1 MSEITKHLINISID
15 VGPIILF
22 TLIAVIFS
30 RTVIFKSLLAFAN
43 TSDTK
48 YDDAFVTSLRKPLTL
63 IPLGI
68 GIYALVDALP
78 LSDTYAEYGTLIVQT
93 YFYLA
98 VFWSIADSVDPLR
111 DFVGEKYDFLSPTL
125 RAWIFR
131 AIKFVAYL
139 VGIVSV
145 LELWG
150 IDAASIIAGLGLFSV
165 ALALGAQ
172 NFFKNLIGGLLI
184 IGEKRFKQG
193 DWINVEGVAEGSVE
207 RIDFRSTLIR
217 RFDQAP
223 VFVPNSVLS
232 DSEIINFSEMP
243 FRRIMFNVGLIY
255 QTTPETILSI
265 RKDIESYVAAND
277 DLANADEATTT
288 IRVTKFNDSSIDMLV
303 YCFTRSTKWH
313 DFCIA
318 RENLILEIMKIVK
331 KNGSDFAYPT
341 STIHLEQDQKEL
353 IKVKVLS
360 ATVSTIT
367 FILSEWMN
375 IR

>member
-1 MSEITKHLINISID
+1 MNEITDNLLNLSLDI
-15 VGPIILF
+15 GPIVLL
-22 TLIAVIFS
+22 TLIAIIFS
-30 RTVIFKSLLAFAN
+30 RTVIYKSLQAFAS

-48 YDDAFVTSLRKPLTL
+48 HDDAFVQSLKKPLTL

-68 GIYALVDALP
+68 GIYALVEALP
-78 LSDTYAEYGTLIVQT
+78 LAETYAEYGSLLVQT

-98 VFWSIADSVDPLR
+98 VFWSIASSIDPLR
-111 DFVGEKYDFLSPTL
+111 DFIGEKYDFLSPTL

-139 VGIVSV
+139 TGVVSV

-207 RIDFRSTLIR
+207 KIDFRSTLIR

-255 QTTPETILSI
+255 QTTPETILAI

-288 IRVTKFNDSSIDMLV
+288 IRVTQFNDSSIDMLV

-341 STIHLEQDQKEL
+341 STIHLEKE
-353 IKVKVLS
+353 
-360 ATVSTIT
+360 
-367 FILSEWMN
+367 
-375 IR
+375 

>member
-1 MSEITKHLINISID
+1 MNEFLTKLTDIGLNTA
-15 VGPIILF
+15 PILGF
-22 TLIAVIFS
+22 TLLAVILS
-30 RTVIFKSLLAFAN
+30 RTLVFKSLMAFAN
-43 TSDTK
+43 TSQSTH
-48 YDDAFVTSLRKPLTL
+48 DDAFVISLKKPLTL

-68 GIYALVDALP
+68 GIYAFVNALP
-78 LSDTYAEYGTLIVQT
+78 LEETYNAYATLFVQS

-98 VFWSIADSVDPLR
+98 VFWSIADSIDPLR
-111 DFVGEKYDFLSPTL
+111 DFVGEKYDFLSTTL

-193 DWINVEGVAEGSVE
+193 DWINVEGVAEGEVE
-207 RIDFRSTLIR
+207 KIDFRSTLIR
-217 RFDQAP
+217 RFDKAP

-232 DSEIINFSEMP
+232 DSEIINFSAMP
-243 FRRIMFNVGLIY
+243 FRRLMFNVGLIY
-255 QTTPETILSI
+255 QTTPDTILAI
-265 RKDIESYVAAND
+265 RKDIETYIANND

-288 IRVTKFNDSSIDMLV
+288 IRVTQFNDSSIDMLV

-313 DFCIA
+313 DFCAA
-318 RENLILEIMKIVK
+318 REQLILEIMKIVK

-341 STIHLEQDQKEL
+341 STIHLEKNQ
-353 IKVKVLS
+353 
-360 ATVSTIT
+360 
-367 FILSEWMN
+367 
-375 IR
+375 

>member
-1 MSEITKHLINISID
+1 MNEFLTKLTDIGLNTA
-15 VGPIILF
+15 PILGF
-22 TLIAVIFS
+22 TLLAVILS
-30 RTVIFKSLLAFAN
+30 RTLVFKSLMAFAN
-43 TSDTK
+43 TSQSTH
-48 YDDAFVTSLRKPLTL
+48 DDAFVISLKKPLTL

-68 GIYALVDALP
+68 GIYAFVNALP
-78 LSDTYAEYGTLIVQT
+78 LEETYNAYATLFVQS

-98 VFWSIADSVDPLR
+98 IFWSIANSIDPLR
-111 DFVGEKYDFLSPTL
+111 DFVGEKYDFLSTTL

-139 VGIVSV
+139 VAIVSV

-193 DWINVEGVAEGSVE
+193 DWINVEGVAEGEVE
-207 RIDFRSTLIR
+207 KIDFRSTLIR
-217 RFDQAP
+217 RFDKAP

-232 DSEIINFSEMP
+232 DSEIINFSAMP
-243 FRRIMFNVGLIY
+243 FRRLMFNVGLIY
-255 QTTPETILSI
+255 QTTPETILAI
-265 RKDIESYVAAND
+265 RKDIETYIANND

-288 IRVTKFNDSSIDMLV
+288 IRVTQFNDSSIDMLV

-313 DFCIA
+313 DFCVA
-318 RENLILEIMKIVK
+318 REQLILEIMKIVK

-341 STIHLEQDQKEL
+341 STIHIEKD
-353 IKVKVLS
+353 
-360 ATVSTIT
+360 
-367 FILSEWMN
+367 
-375 IR
+375 

>member
-1 MSEITKHLINISID
+1 MNEITDNLLNLSLDI
-15 VGPIILF
+15 GPIVLV
-22 TLIAVIFS
+22 TLIAIILS
-30 RTVIFKSLLAFAN
+30 RTVIYKSLQAFAN
-43 TSDTK
+43 TSDTNH
-48 YDDAFVTSLRKPLTL
+48 DDAFVQSLKNPLTL

-68 GIYALVDALP
+68 GIYALVEALRLP
-78 LSDTYAEYGTLIVQT
+78 ETYSEYGSLLVKT
-93 YFYLA
+93 YIYLA
-98 VFWSIADSVDPLR
+98 VFWSIAASIDPLR
-111 DFVGEKYDFLSPTL
+111 DFIGEKYDFLSPTL

-139 VGIVSV
+139 IGVVSV

-207 RIDFRSTLIR
+207 KIDFRSTLIR

-255 QTTPETILSI
+255 QTTPETILAI

-288 IRVTKFNDSSIDMLV
+288 IRVTQFNDSSIDMLV

-341 STIHLEQDQKEL
+341 STIHLEKE
-353 IKVKVLS
+353 
-360 ATVSTIT
+360 
-367 FILSEWMN
+367 
-375 IR
+375 

>member
-1 MSEITKHLINISID
+1 MNTSEMMTTISNIAID
-15 VGPIILF
+15 TGPIIGL
-22 TLIAVIFS
+22 TLLAIIIS
-30 RTVIFKSLLAFAN
+30 RTIVFKSLMAFAT
-43 TSDTK
+43 TSESTH
-48 YDDAFVTSLRKPLTL
+48 DDAFVESLKKPLTL
-63 IPLGI
+63 VPLGI
-68 GIYALVDALP
+68 GIYAFVNALP
-78 LSDTYAEYGTLIVQT
+78 LSETYNSYGVLLVQT

-98 VFWSIADSVDPLR
+98 VFWSIADSIDPLR
-111 DFVGEKYDFLSPTL
+111 DFIGEKYDFLSTTL

-193 DWINVEGVAEGSVE
+193 DWINVEGVAEGEVE
-207 RIDFRSTLIR
+207 KIDFRSTLIR
-217 RFDQAP
+217 RFDKAP
-223 VFVPNSVLS
+223 IFVPNSVLS
-232 DSEIINFSEMP
+232 DSEIINFSAMP

-255 QTTPETILSI
+255 QTSPETIMAI
-265 RKDIESYVAAND
+265 RKDIETYIANNS

-288 IRVTKFNDSSIDMLV
+288 IRVTQFNDSSIDMLI

-313 DFCIA
+313 DFCAA
-318 RENLILEIMKIVK
+318 REQLILEIMNIVK

-341 STIHLEQDQKEL
+341 STIHLEKE
-353 IKVKVLS
+353 
-360 ATVSTIT
+360 
-367 FILSEWMN
+367 
-375 IR
+375 

>member
-1 MSEITKHLINISID
+1 MNEFLTKLTDIGLNTA
-15 VGPIILF
+15 PILGF
-22 TLIAVIFS
+22 TLLAVILS
-30 RTVIFKSLLAFAN
+30 RTLVFKSLMAFAN
-43 TSDTK
+43 TSQSTH
-48 YDDAFVTSLRKPLTL
+48 DDAFVISLKKPLTL

-68 GIYALVDALP
+68 GIYAFVNALP
-78 LSDTYAEYGTLIVQT
+78 LEETYNAYATLFVQS

-98 VFWSIADSVDPLR
+98 VFWSIADSIDPLR
-111 DFVGEKYDFLSPTL
+111 DFVGEKYDFLSTTL

-193 DWINVEGVAEGSVE
+193 DWINVEGVAEGEVE
-207 RIDFRSTLIR
+207 KIDFRSTLIR
-217 RFDQAP
+217 RFDKAP

-232 DSEIINFSEMP
+232 DSEIINFSAMP
-243 FRRIMFNVGLIY
+243 FRRLMFNVGLIY
-255 QTTPETILSI
+255 QTTPETILAI
-265 RKDIESYVAAND
+265 RKDIETYIANND

-288 IRVTKFNDSSIDMLV
+288 IRVTQFNDSSIDMLV

-313 DFCIA
+313 DFCVA
-318 RENLILEIMKIVK
+318 REQLILEIMKIVK

-341 STIHLEQDQKEL
+341 STIHLEKDQ
-353 IKVKVLS
+353 
-360 ATVSTIT
+360 
-367 FILSEWMN
+367 
-375 IR
+375 

>member
-1 MSEITKHLINISID
+1 M
-15 VGPIILF
+15 
-22 TLIAVIFS
+22 
-30 RTVIFKSLLAFAN
+30 
-43 TSDTK
+43 
-48 YDDAFVTSLRKPLTL
+48 
-63 IPLGI
+63 
-68 GIYALVDALP
+68 
-78 LSDTYAEYGTLIVQT
+78 
-93 YFYLA
+93 
-98 VFWSIADSVDPLR
+98 
-111 DFVGEKYDFLSPTL
+111 
-125 RAWIFR
+125 
-131 AIKFVAYL
+131 
-139 VGIVSV
+139 
-145 LELWG
+145 
-150 IDAASIIAGLGLFSV
+150 
-165 ALALGAQ
+165 GAQ

-207 RIDFRSTLIR
+207 KIDFRSTLIR

-255 QTTPETILSI
+255 QTTPETILAI

-288 IRVTKFNDSSIDMLV
+288 IRVTHFNDSSIDMLV

-341 STIHLEQDQKEL
+341 STIHLEKE
-353 IKVKVLS
+353 
-360 ATVSTIT
+360 
-367 FILSEWMN
+367 
-375 IR
+375 

>member
-1 MSEITKHLINISID
+1 MNEITDNLLNLSLDI
-15 VGPIILF
+15 GPIVLL
-22 TLIAVIFS
+22 TLIAIIFS
-30 RTVIFKSLLAFAN
+30 RTVIYKSLQAFAN

-48 YDDAFVTSLRKPLTL
+48 HDDAFVQSLKKPLTL

-68 GIYALVDALP
+68 GIYALVEALP
-78 LSDTYAEYGTLIVQT
+78 LPETYSEYGSLLVQT

-98 VFWSIADSVDPLR
+98 VFWSIAASIDPLR
-111 DFVGEKYDFLSPTL
+111 DFIGEKYDFLSPTL

-139 VGIVSV
+139 IGVVSV

-207 RIDFRSTLIR
+207 KIDFRSTLIR

-255 QTTPETILSI
+255 QTTPETILAI

-288 IRVTKFNDSSIDMLV
+288 IRVTHFNDSSIDMLV

-341 STIHLEQDQKEL
+341 STIHLEKE
-353 IKVKVLS
+353 
-360 ATVSTIT
+360 
-367 FILSEWMN
+367 
-375 IR
+375 

>member
-1 MSEITKHLINISID
+1 MNTSEMMATITNIAID
-15 VGPIILF
+15 TGPIIGL
-22 TLIAVIFS
+22 TLLAIIIS
-30 RTVIFKSLLAFAN
+30 RTIVFKSLMAFAT
-43 TSDTK
+43 TSESTH
-48 YDDAFVTSLRKPLTL
+48 DDAFVQSLKKPLTL
-63 IPLGI
+63 VPLGI
-68 GIYALVDALP
+68 GMYAFVNALP
-78 LSDTYAEYGTLIVQT
+78 LSESYNSYGLLLVQT

-98 VFWSIADSVDPLR
+98 VFWSIASSIDPLR
-111 DFVGEKYDFLSPTL
+111 DFIGEKYDFLSTTL

-193 DWINVEGVAEGSVE
+193 DWINVEGVAEGEVE
-207 RIDFRSTLIR
+207 KIDFRSTLIR
-217 RFDQAP
+217 RFDKAP
-223 VFVPNSVLS
+223 IFVPNSVLS
-232 DSEIINFSEMP
+232 DSEIINFSAMP

-255 QTTPETILSI
+255 QTTPETIMAI
-265 RKDIESYVAAND
+265 RKDIETYIANNN

-288 IRVTKFNDSSIDMLV
+288 IRVTQFNDSSIDMLI

-313 DFCIA
+313 DFCAA
-318 RENLILEIMKIVK
+318 REQLILEIMKIVK

-341 STIHLEQDQKEL
+341 STIHLEKE
-353 IKVKVLS
+353 
-360 ATVSTIT
+360 
-367 FILSEWMN
+367 
-375 IR
+375 

>member
-1 MSEITKHLINISID
+1 MNEFLTKLTDIGLNTA
-15 VGPIILF
+15 PILGF
-22 TLIAVIFS
+22 TLLAVILS
-30 RTVIFKSLLAFAN
+30 RTLVFKSLMAFAN
-43 TSDTK
+43 TSQSTH
-48 YDDAFVTSLRKPLTL
+48 DDAFVISLKKPLTL

-68 GIYALVDALP
+68 GIYAFVNALP
-78 LSDTYAEYGTLIVQT
+78 LEETYNAYATLFVQS

-98 VFWSIADSVDPLR
+98 VFWSIADSIDPLR
-111 DFVGEKYDFLSPTL
+111 DFVGEKYDFLSTTL

-193 DWINVEGVAEGSVE
+193 DWINVEGVAEGEVE
-207 RIDFRSTLIR
+207 KIDFRSTLIR
-217 RFDQAP
+217 RFDKAP

-232 DSEIINFSEMP
+232 DSEIINFSAMP
-243 FRRIMFNVGLIY
+243 FRRLMFNVGLIY
-255 QTTPETILSI
+255 QTTPDTILSI
-265 RKDIESYVAAND
+265 RKYIETYIANND

-288 IRVTKFNDSSIDMLV
+288 IRVTQFNDSSIDMLV

-313 DFCIA
+313 DFCVA
-318 RENLILEIMKIVK
+318 REQLILEIMKIVK

-341 STIHLEQDQKEL
+341 STIHIEKD
-353 IKVKVLS
+353 
-360 ATVSTIT
+360 
-367 FILSEWMN
+367 
-375 IR
+375 

>member
-1 MSEITKHLINISID
+1 MNEFLTKLTDIGLNTA
-15 VGPIILF
+15 PILGF
-22 TLIAVIFS
+22 TLLAVILS
-30 RTVIFKSLLAFAN
+30 RTVVFKSLMAFAN
-43 TSDTK
+43 TSQSTH
-48 YDDAFVTSLRKPLTL
+48 DDAFVISLKKPLTL

-68 GIYALVDALP
+68 GIYAFVNALP
-78 LSDTYAEYGTLIVQT
+78 LEETYNAYATLFVQS

-98 VFWSIADSVDPLR
+98 VFWSIADSIDPLR
-111 DFVGEKYDFLSPTL
+111 DFVGEKYDFLSTTL

-193 DWINVEGVAEGSVE
+193 DWINVEGVAEGEVE
-207 RIDFRSTLIR
+207 KIDFRSTLIR
-217 RFDQAP
+217 RFDKAP

-232 DSEIINFSEMP
+232 DSEIINFSAMP
-243 FRRIMFNVGLIY
+243 FRRLMFNVGLIY
-255 QTTPETILSI
+255 QTTPDTILAI
-265 RKDIESYVAAND
+265 RKDIETYIANND

-288 IRVTKFNDSSIDMLV
+288 IRVTQFNDSSIDMLV

-313 DFCIA
+313 DFCVA
-318 RENLILEIMKIVK
+318 REQLILEIMKIVK

-341 STIHLEQDQKEL
+341 STIHLEKDQ
-353 IKVKVLS
+353 
-360 ATVSTIT
+360 
-367 FILSEWMN
+367 
-375 IR
+375 

>member
-1 MSEITKHLINISID
+1 MWNVLI
-15 VGPIILF
+15 
-22 TLIAVIFS
+22 LI
-30 RTVIFKSLLAFAN
+30 
-43 TSDTK
+43 
-48 YDDAFVTSLRKPLTL
+48 
-63 IPLGI
+63 
-68 GIYALVDALP
+68 
-78 LSDTYAEYGTLIVQT
+78 
-93 YFYLA
+93 
-98 VFWSIADSVDPLR
+98 DPLR
-111 DFVGEKYDFLSPTL
+111 DFVGEKYDFLSTTL

-193 DWINVEGVAEGSVE
+193 DWINVEGVAEGEVE
-207 RIDFRSTLIR
+207 KIDFRSTLIR
-217 RFDQAP
+217 RFDKAP

-232 DSEIINFSEMP
+232 DSEIINFSAMP

-255 QTTPETILSI
+255 QTSPQTILAI
-265 RKDIESYVAAND
+265 RKDIETYIANND

-288 IRVTKFNDSSIDMLV
+288 IRVTQFNDSSIDMLV
-303 YCFTRSTKWH
+303 YCFTRSTRWH
-313 DFCIA
+313 DFCAA
-318 RENLILEIMKIVK
+318 REQLILEIMEIVK

-341 STIHLEQDQKEL
+341 STIHLEKE
-353 IKVKVLS
+353 
-360 ATVSTIT
+360 
-367 FILSEWMN
+367 
-375 IR
+375 

>member
-1 MSEITKHLINISID
+1 MNEFLTKLTDIGLNTA
-15 VGPIILF
+15 PILGF
-22 TLIAVIFS
+22 TLLAVILS
-30 RTVIFKSLLAFAN
+30 RTLVFKSLMAFAN
-43 TSDTK
+43 TSQSTH
-48 YDDAFVTSLRKPLTL
+48 DDAFVISLKKPLTL

-68 GIYALVDALP
+68 GIYAFVNALP
-78 LSDTYAEYGTLIVQT
+78 LGETYNAYATLFVQS

-98 VFWSIADSVDPLR
+98 VFWSIADSIDPLR
-111 DFVGEKYDFLSPTL
+111 DFVGEKYDFLSTTL

-193 DWINVEGVAEGSVE
+193 DWINVEGVAEGEVE
-207 RIDFRSTLIR
+207 KIDFRSTLIR
-217 RFDQAP
+217 RFDKAP

-232 DSEIINFSEMP
+232 DSEIINFSAMP
-243 FRRIMFNVGLIY
+243 FRRLMFNVGLIY
-255 QTTPETILSI
+255 QTTPDTILAI
-265 RKDIESYVAAND
+265 RKDIETYIANND

-288 IRVTKFNDSSIDMLV
+288 IRVTQFNDSSIDMLV

-313 DFCIA
+313 DFCVA
-318 RENLILEIMKIVK
+318 REQLILEIMKIVK

-341 STIHLEQDQKEL
+341 STIHIEKD
-353 IKVKVLS
+353 
-360 ATVSTIT
+360 
-367 FILSEWMN
+367 
-375 IR
+375 

>member
-1 MSEITKHLINISID
+1 MNEWVENLMNIGIEL
-15 VGPIILF
+15 GPIVLL
-22 TLIAVIFS
+22 TLIAIIFS
-30 RTVIFKSLLAFAN
+30 RTVIYKSLLVYAS

-48 YDDAFVTSLRKPLTL
+48 HDDAFVNSLKKPLTL

-68 GIYALVDALP
+68 GSYALIDALP
-78 LSDTYAEYGTLIVQT
+78 LPDTYSDYASLIVQT

-98 VFWSIADSVDPLR
+98 IFWSLAGTIDPLR
-111 DFVGEKYDFLSPTL
+111 DFVSEKYDFLSPTL

-131 AIKFVAYL
+131 AIKFVLYL
-139 VGIVSV
+139 IGIVSV

-207 RIDFRSTLIR
+207 KIDFRSTLIR

-255 QTTPETILSI
+255 QTTPETILAI
-265 RKDIESYVAAND
+265 RKDIESYIAADD

-288 IRVTKFNDSSIDMLV
+288 IRVTQFNDSSIDMLV

-313 DFCIA
+313 DFCKA
-318 RENLILEIMKIVK
+318 REKLILEIMKIVK

-341 STIHLEQDQKEL
+341 STIHLEKE
-353 IKVKVLS
+353 
-360 ATVSTIT
+360 
-367 FILSEWMN
+367 
-375 IR
+375 